1 MNFMCDETYTY
12 FNEMLFHERKIV
24 ILILINE
31 CEEVEEKKTVIE
43 SKHAAK
49 SNRYFGK
56 TVEVSFVANECSF
69 FSFILKLN

>member
-1 MNFMCDETYTY
+1 MKVLRNFFQSHEKQLMNFMCDETYTY

-31 CEEVEEKKTVIE
+31 CKEEKKTVIE

-49 SNRYFGK
+49 SNRYFEK
-56 TVEVSFVANECSF
+56 Q
-69 FSFILKLN
+69 LK